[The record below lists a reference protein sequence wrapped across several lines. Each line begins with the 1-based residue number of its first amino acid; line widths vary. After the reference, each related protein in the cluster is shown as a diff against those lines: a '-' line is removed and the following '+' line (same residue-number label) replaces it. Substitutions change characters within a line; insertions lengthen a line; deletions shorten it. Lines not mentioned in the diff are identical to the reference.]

1 MAKLIG
7 RRSLN
12 AIVANLDGVGD
23 ALWEEAQD
31 GEDRAAANLA
41 YVRAT
46 TPHHK
51 IFGPDHLTYTSAE
64 RGDVDSFFS
73 LNAPNALAIEF
84 GHDPSGVF
92 AGTDTKPPE
101 GLYILMKAAGLA

>member
-12 AIVANLDGVGD
+12 AIVANLPGVAD
-23 ALWEEAQD
+23 ATWEEAKD
-31 GEDRAAANLA
+31 GESRAKANLA
-41 YVRAT
+41 MVRAS

-51 IFGPDHLTYTSAE
+51 IFGPDHLTWISSE
-64 RGDVDSFFS
+64 RAYPDALFS

-92 AGTDTKPPE
+92 ANTDTKSPE
-101 GLYILMKAAGLA
+101 GLYILMRAAGLA